1 MYIPRIAI
9 VWATYKNSLIGL
21 GIVAIVVILGF
32 AAGLDARLVTAL
44 AAFVGIITSAFAG
57 LAGLVSLIPWIGPLI
72 VKALSIP
79 LIWMLNG
86 AGYFASIVLAKQG
99 HSDSVVKSR
108 ILTIVLLTGIVIGY
122 IIGKLI

>member
-21 GIVAIVVILGF
+21 GIVAVVLVLGF
-32 AAGLDARLVTAL
+32 VAGLDARLVTAL
-44 AAFVGIITSAFAG
+44 AAFVGIITSAFVG

-86 AGYFASIVLAKQG
+86 AGYFMSIVLAKQG
-99 HSDSVVKSR
+99 HTGSVVKSR
-108 ILTIVLLTGIVIGY
+108 ILTTVLLTGIVIGY
-122 IIGKLI
+122 ILGKLI